1 MTIPRFLTALFI
13 ALLIQVGV
21 FAWYQDDLLYF
32 RQPVSAITRDDV
44 HRFADHATGALKRTG
59 LTRQHLDTIADAAR
73 TFGQTSLEVDALT
86 RRLALDPS
94 DIPVTLRL
102 ADALRRAGRFAQSET
117 LYHRVLGNVQDRTK

>member
-1 MTIPRFLTALFI
+1 MTIPRFLSALFI

-32 RQPVSAITRDDV
+32 RQPVSAIARDDV
-44 HRFADHATGALKRTG
+44 HRFADHAMGALKRPG
-59 LTRQHLDTIADAAR
+59 LTRQHLDTIAEAAR

-86 RRLALDPS
+86 RRQALDPS

-102 ADALRRAGRFAQSET
+102 ADALRRAGSFAQSES